1 MPRSVAVK
9 AAAKAV
15 VSMALVDPAEAK
27 AVSPVAKAPAAKAA
41 ESTAA
46 AESPA
51 ESTAVAAKGEEV
63 DRYDR
68 KSLLIDVG
76 TSASGATI

>member
-1 MPRSVAVK
+1 M
-9 AAAKAV
+9 
-15 VSMALVDPAEAK
+15 SMALVDQAAAK
-27 AVSPVAKAPAAKAA
+27 AVSPVAKAPAEKAA
-41 ESTAA
+41 ASTAA
-46 AESPA
+46 AGESPA
-51 ESTAVAAKGEEV
+51 VSTAVAAKGEEV